1 MTSMVGVEGAIG
13 APSPSRNLENSMS
26 NVYAFFAPRA
36 VKMNWPQESLLH
48 SALEFLDDYEPY
60 QGMVLPQSGEEA
72 AEELFDL
79 TNNPSREYERDQA
92 LWERQSLSVGDI
104 VQVDKEY
111 FLCEGMGWTKLPKA
125 IKLSY

>member
-1 MTSMVGVEGAIG
+1 
-13 APSPSRNLENSMS
+13 MS
-26 NVYAFFAPRA
+26 KVYAFFAPRE
-36 VKMNWPQESLLH
+36 VKRNWMMNSLLC
-48 SALEFLDDYEPY
+48 SALDNLSDYEPY
-60 QGMVLPQSGEEA
+60 QGMVLPQCGEEA

-79 TNNPSREYERDQA
+79 TNNPSREVERDQA

>member
-1 MTSMVGVEGAIG
+1 
-13 APSPSRNLENSMS
+13 MS

-36 VKMNWPQESLLH
+36 VKMNWHQESLLH

-60 QGMVLPQSGEEA
+60 QGMVLQQSGEAA

-79 TNNPSREYERDQA
+79 TNNPSRKDERDQA

-111 FLCEGMGWTKLPKA
+111 FLCESIGWKKLPRG
-125 IKLSY
+125 ISLSY